1 VNPSFGYV
9 QVAGGLPLTSLKVHA
24 VLLTRWFVRWYCINA
39 PPVPAGSEV
48 KKRERKKTP
57 FGKLEAESFF
67 ERAVQSTCSL

>member
-1 VNPSFGYV
+1 M
-9 QVAGGLPLTSLKVHA
+9 TSLKVHA
-24 VLLTRWFVRWYCINA
+24 VLLTRWFVRWYYINA

-48 KKRERKKTP
+48 KKREAKTP